1 MDNEHNVVGTN
12 ITNTTNTASIGIGS
26 VSVPIISYGTST
38 APNDTQYQYQYIS
51 PAPLPGGSFTYMSLE
66 EIDDKFNEIHLE
78 IKNMEKILTLLYKEL
93 LETRKELKKIQKE
106 K

>member
-1 MDNEHNVVGTN
+1 MDNEHNVGTN

-26 VSVPIISYGTST
+26 GNVPVFGYGMSIDQ
-38 APNDTQYQYQYIS
+38 NGIQYQYTS
-51 PAPLPGGSFTYMSLE
+51 PIPLPDGSFTYMSLE
-66 EIDDKFNEIHLE
+66 EINDKFNEIHLE